1 MFRDYTGMM
10 TRSGL
15 FWTRRTW
22 WTTRSALEKLIRIRH
37 QQYLQ
42 ALMRVYGALMWS
54 LGKVLSPAKL
64 VVNNL
69 NAERFS
75 FYLLTN
81 FDFSRYSALLRW
93 QECILAVSGTSHSGW
108 SNESFFW
115 LLKTETSSK
124 NSDVK
129 HHGRE
134 NCEVKWCF
142 ILFKIWRESTAVRSR
157 GAGPLCGPTI
167 TSQVRETMP
176 GSFEVEFCI
185 EALSDES
192 IGHV

>member
-1 MFRDYTGMM
+1 
-10 TRSGL
+10 
-15 FWTRRTW
+15 
-22 WTTRSALEKLIRIRH
+22 
-37 QQYLQ
+37 
-42 ALMRVYGALMWS
+42 MRVYGALMWS

-93 QECILAVSGTSHSGW
+93 QECTLAVSGTSHSGW

-157 GAGPLCGPTI
+157 GAGPLCRPTI

-176 GSFEVEFCI
+176 GSFEIEFCI
-185 EALSDES
+185 QALSDES
-192 IGHV
+192 ISHVMEFDQQSFNFRNAALRKLNDLIKRARLAKVLDKNWPYLKIS